1 MRRALQHIAL
11 ADLKVSKL
19 NVRKHGAK
27 DIDSLAASIAAIGVI
42 QPLLVRKNCEG
53 FDVVAGQRRYLAAR
67 KLAAAEHPHA
77 DPLPC
82 MVLAADDDAAAIEAS
97 LAENIERLPMDEMD
111 QYEAFA
117 RLRAKGLD
125 EAAIASHFGISQQ
138 IVKRRLALAKLD
150 PDIRRLYRAGE
161 IDGQTLH
168 LLTLATKERQKA
180 WLALATDPEQDPPP
194 PWQLKAWL
202 LGGAEIAISAAL
214 FDEAQYDG
222 GIVADLFG
230 EERYFAD
237 PDAFWRLQNAAIAE
251 TRDRLLASGWA
262 QVHVV
267 EPGTRLD
274 TWDYESATKADGGAV
289 YIEVEGDGHVAI
301 RKGLRPRRK
310 GARKCS
316 DGASEPDARSKTA
329 ERPEMTQ
336 ALASYVDLVRHS
348 AVRLAVASTPKVALR
363 LLIAHAIGG
372 AKWWKVEPERQTPH
386 SEAIGAAIAS
396 LPTHAAFT
404 ALRDEMASA
413 LGLDSD
419 TATLVANDGC
429 GARTA
434 AVFAKLLVMPDKD
447 VNRLLAVVMAET
459 LAAGTALVDTLGQQ
473 LAVDVAAAWQPGETF
488 FGLLR
493 DRDILG
499 AMLAEMIGKR
509 AADSYLTATGT
520 AKKDIMRKAL
530 AGDGRS
536 KVTGWLPRYMAFPQA
551 AYTERPLRSDRPPT
565 A

>member
-1 MRRALQHIAL
+1 MPRDLQHIPL

-53 FDVVAGQRRYLAAR
+53 FDVVAGQRRYLAAC

-125 EAAIASHFGISQQ
+125 EAAIARHFGISEQ

-161 IDGQTLH
+161 VDAQTLH
-168 LLTLATKERQKA
+168 LLTLATRERQKA
-180 WLALATDPEQDPPP
+180 WLALAATQDAPP

-202 LGGAEIAISAAL
+202 LGGAEIATSAAL

-222 GIVADLFG
+222 AIVADLFG
-230 EERYFAD
+230 EVRYFAD

-262 QVHVV
+262 QVHVL

-274 TWDYESATKADGGAV
+274 TWDYESVTKADGGAV
-289 YIEVEGDGHVAI
+289 YIEVEGDGHVTI
-301 RKGLRPRRK
+301 RKGLRPKRK
-310 GARKCS
+310 GSRKRC
-316 DGASEPDARSKTA
+316 DGASESNEESVTA
-329 ERPEMTQ
+329 ERPEVTQ

-348 AVRLAVASTPKVALR
+348 AVRLAVARAPKVALR
-363 LLIAHAIGG
+363 LLVAHAIGG
-372 AKWWKVEPERQTPH
+372 AKWWKVEAERQTPH
-386 SEAIGAAIAS
+386 SDATGAAIAS
-396 LPTHAAFT
+396 LPTHAAFEV
-404 ALRDEMASA
+404 LREEVASA
-413 LGLDSD
+413 LGLDSA

-429 GARTA
+429 GARTT
-434 AVFAKLLVMPDKD
+434 AVFGKLLEMPDKD

-459 LAAGTALVDTLGQQ
+459 LAAGTALIDTLGQH
-473 LAVDVAAAWQPGETF
+473 LTVDVGAAWQPDEMF

-493 DRDILG
+493 DRDSIG
-499 AMLAEMIGKR
+499 AMLTEMIGKR

-536 KVTGWLPRYMAFPQA
+536 KVTGWLPRYLAFPQG
-551 AYTERPLRSDRPPT
+551 AYTKRPLRSDRPPT

>member
-1 MRRALQHIAL
+1 MIRDLQHIPL

-19 NVRKHGAK
+19 NVRKHGAR

-67 KLAAAEHPHA
+67 KLGAAAHPNA

-97 LAENIERLPMDEMD
+97 LAENVERLPMDEMD

-125 EAAIASHFGISQQ
+125 EAEIGSHFGVSEQT
-138 IVKRRLALAKLD
+138 VKRRLALAKLD

-161 IDGQTLH
+161 IDAATLR
-168 LLTLATKERQKA
+168 LLTLATRERQKA
-180 WLALATDPEQDPPP
+180 WLALATDPEQQPPP

-202 LGGAEIAISAAL
+202 LGGAEIATSAAL

-222 GIVADLFG
+222 AIAADLFG
-230 EERYFAD
+230 EERYFTDA
-237 PDAFWRLQNAAIAE
+237 DAFWRLQNAAIAE
-251 TRDRLLASGWA
+251 TRDKLLVSGWT
-262 QVHVV
+262 QVHVL
-267 EPGTRLD
+267 ERGTRLD

-289 YIEVEGDGHVAI
+289 YIEVEGDGNVSI
-301 RKGLRPRRK
+301 RKGLQPKRKVARRR
-310 GARKCS
+310 GDS
-316 DGASEPDARSKTA
+316 TSEPGEGSTSA

-336 ALASYVDLVRHS
+336 ALASYTDLVRHS
-348 AVRLAVASTPKVALR
+348 AVRLAVARTPKVALR
-363 LLIAHAIGG
+363 LLVAHAIGG
-372 AKWWKVEPERQTPH
+372 AKWWKVGPERQAPH
-386 SEAIGAAIAS
+386 SEAIGAAIAA
-396 LPTHAAFT
+396 LPTQAAFS
-404 ALRDEMASA
+404 ALRDEMVST
-413 LGLDSD
+413 LGLGDD
-419 TATLVANDGC
+419 EGALVANDAS

-434 AVFAKLLVMPDKD
+434 AVFAKLLEMHDKD
-447 VNRLLAVVMAET
+447 VTRLLAVVMAET
-459 LAAGTALVDTLGQQ
+459 LAAGTALIDALGQQ
-473 LAVDVAAAWQPGETF
+473 LAVDVGAQWQPDEMF

-493 DRDILG
+493 DRQTIG
-499 AMLAEMIGKR
+499 AMLTEVIGER

-520 AKKDIMRKAL
+520 TKKDIVRKAL

-536 KVTGWLPRYMAFPQA
+536 KVTGWLQIGRAHV
-551 AYTERPLRSDRPPT
+551 
-565 A
+565 

>member
-1 MRRALQHIAL
+1 MPRDLQHIPL

-67 KLAAAEHPHA
+67 KLAAAEHSHA

-125 EAAIASHFGISQQ
+125 EAAIAGHFGISEQ

-150 PDIRRLYRAGE
+150 PDIRRLYRADE
-161 IDGQTLH
+161 IDAQTLH
-168 LLTLATKERQKA
+168 LLTLATRERQKA
-180 WLALATDPEQDPPP
+180 WLALAAEQDAPP

-202 LGGAEIAISAAL
+202 LGGAEIATSAAL

-222 GIVADLFG
+222 AIVADLFG
-230 EERYFAD
+230 EERFFAD

-251 TRDRLLASGWA
+251 TRDRLLASGWSE
-262 QVHVV
+262 VHVL
-267 EPGTRLD
+267 EPDTRFD
-274 TWDYESATKADGGAV
+274 TWDYESVTKADRGAV
-289 YIEVEGDGHVAI
+289 YIEVEGDGHVTI
-301 RKGLRPRRK
+301 RKGLRPKRK
-310 GARKCS
+310 GASQRGR
-316 DGASEPDARSKTA
+316 GASEPDEGSATA

-348 AVRLAVASTPKVALR
+348 AVRLAVARTPKVALR
-363 LLIAHAIGG
+363 LLVAHAIGG
-372 AKWWKVEPERQTPH
+372 AKWWKVEAERQTPH

-396 LPTHAAFT
+396 LPTHAAFA
-404 ALRDEMASA
+404 ALREEVAST

-434 AVFAKLLVMPDKD
+434 AVFVKLLEIPDKD

-459 LAAGTALVDTLGQQ
+459 LAVSTALIDTLGQQ
-473 LAVDVAAAWQPGETF
+473 LVVDIGAAWQPDETF
-488 FGLLR
+488 FDLLR
-493 DRDILG
+493 DRETLG

-536 KVTGWLPRYMAFPQA
+536 KVTGWLPRYMAFPQG
-551 AYTERPLRSDRPPT
+551 AYTQRPQRSERPPT

>member
-1 MRRALQHIAL
+1 MRRDLQHIPL

-19 NVRKHGAK
+19 NVRKHGAR
-27 DIDSLAASIAAIGVI
+27 DIDSLVASIAAIGVI

-67 KLAAAEHPHA
+67 KLAAADHPHA

-97 LAENIERLPMDEMD
+97 LAENVERLPMDEMD

-125 EAAIASHFGISQQ
+125 EGAIAGHFGISEQ

-150 PDIRRLYRAGE
+150 PEIRRLYRAGE
-161 IDGQTLH
+161 INAQTLH

-180 WLALATDPEQDPPP
+180 WLALSAEQDAPP

-202 LGGAEIAISAAL
+202 LGGAEIATSAAL
-214 FDEAQYDG
+214 FDEALYNG
-222 GIVADLFG
+222 AIVADLFG

-251 TRDRLLASGWA
+251 TRDRLLASGWV
-262 QVHVV
+262 QVHVL

-301 RKGLRPRRK
+301 RKGLRLKRK

-316 DGASEPDARSKTA
+316 DGAGEADQGSTA
-329 ERPEMTQ
+329 TERPEMTQ

-363 LLIAHAIGG
+363 LLIAHVIGG
-372 AKWWKVEPERQTPH
+372 GEWWKVEPERQTPH
-386 SEAIGAAIAS
+386 SEAIGTAISA
-396 LPTHAAFT
+396 LPTHVAFN
-404 ALRDEMASA
+404 ALRDEVVSA
-413 LGLDSD
+413 LGFDE
-419 TATLVANDGC
+419 AEAALVSNGAS

-434 AVFAKLLVMPDKD
+434 AVFAKLLEMPDKD

-459 LAAGTALVDTLGQQ
+459 LAAGTALIDTLGQH
-473 LAVDVAAAWQPGETF
+473 LAVDIGAAWQPDEIF

-493 DRDILG
+493 DRDSIG

-530 AGDGRS
+530 AGEGRS
-536 KVTGWLPRYMAFPQA
+536 KITGWLPRYMAFPQA
-551 AYTERPLRSDRPPT
+551 AYTARPLRSDRPPT